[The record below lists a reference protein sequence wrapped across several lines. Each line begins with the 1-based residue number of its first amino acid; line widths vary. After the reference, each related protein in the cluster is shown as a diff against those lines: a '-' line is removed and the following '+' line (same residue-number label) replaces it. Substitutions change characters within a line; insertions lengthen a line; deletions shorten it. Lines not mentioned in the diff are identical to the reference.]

1 MSTVAD
7 QYHSMIKEC
16 LHPKPPVVPFY
27 SSVIGKILKSP
38 SDLSASYWVQ
48 NLVSPV
54 LFYSAV
60 NHIISTLPSPKTFL
74 EVGPHSALAGP
85 IRQAL
90 RNNDPNVDYVPTLVR
105 NNSGVVD
112 ILHTVGHLWLRNI
125 DIGFNHIVPT
135 GKFLT
140 DLPSYPWHYEGRYW
154 SESRLSKEWRLR
166 EFPHHDILGT
176 RTIESTDTDPSW
188 RNMLQLDH
196 VPWIADHEIAG
207 DILFPGAGFIT
218 MAGEAIRQLSGSS
231 DYTARRI
238 NITAALVL
246 HGGKPVEIITNL
258 RPVRLTTSLD
268 SSWYDFTISSLN
280 GNTWTKHVTGQVM
293 AGAQFQVEAPIIE
306 PLQRKVP
313 PSTWYRTMRK
323 FGLNYGPRFRPL
335 KEISA
340 DVCETKAVARLMKG
354 ILVIILTK

>member
-7 QYHSMIKEC
+7 RYYSMIEGF
-16 LHPKPPVVPFY
+16 LHPRSPIVPFY
-27 SSVIGKILKSP
+27 SSVTGKILKNP
-38 SDLSASYWVQ
+38 TDLSASYWVQ

-60 NHIISTLPSPKTFL
+60 NNILSTLPSPKTFL

-125 DIGFNHIVPT
+125 EIDFSRIAT
-135 GKFLT
+135 GKFLP
-140 DLPSYPWHYEGRYW
+140 DLPSYPWYYEGRYW

-166 EFPHHDILGT
+166 QFPHHDILGT
-176 RTIESTDTDPSW
+176 RVIESTDADPSW
-188 RNMLQLDH
+188 RNMLQLDN
-196 VPWIADHEIAG
+196 VSWIADHEIAG
-207 DILFPGAGFIT
+207 DILFPGAGFIA

-231 DYTARRI
+231 DYTVRRV
-238 NITAALVL
+238 NIITALVL
-246 HGGKPVEIITNL
+246 HGGKPVEIITNF

-268 SSWYDFTISSLN
+268 SSWYDFTVSSLH

-293 AGAQFQVEAPIIE
+293 AGAQFHLETPSIE
-306 PLQRKVP
+306 PLQRKVS
-313 PSTWYRTMRK
+313 PSTWYRVMRK

-340 DVCETKAVARLMKG
+340 DVCETKAVAKLMRG
-354 ILVIILTK
+354 MQ